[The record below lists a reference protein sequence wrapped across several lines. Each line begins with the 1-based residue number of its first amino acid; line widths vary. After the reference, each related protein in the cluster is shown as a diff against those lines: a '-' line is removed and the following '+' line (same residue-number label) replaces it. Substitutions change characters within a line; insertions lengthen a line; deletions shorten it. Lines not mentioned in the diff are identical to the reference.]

1 MKTRIPICL
10 FATLCSLAF
19 ANQLH
24 AQEAVFTLRNGA
36 NTAYCG
42 LVGSGP
48 SIERSFSTPDAT
60 HDIASVSDPGST
72 NWPASSAVSQLD
84 ATPSPSGITLSG
96 AGSAQ
101 RDGLRPFID
110 FGVYATADAR
120 DSWEFT
126 LAAPARFTLNASL
139 TGSTTEASSPTQGYG
154 FGGFVADTVV
164 MDPGTS
170 PDAFG
175 GSLTGSGTRV
185 RHASGRLLAGRYN
198 ISLVCRVEG
207 INFPFSGSFNSS
219 VALELGPDVPVI
231 TKMEVFPNGLKL
243 EWTDLAPKQ
252 FTVETTDS
260 LPDGSW
266 TPVSGMAW
274 PISARTVTLPPPTT
288 FPAFYRVKM
297 H

>member
-1 MKTRIPICL
+1 VD
-10 FATLCSLAF
+10 
-19 ANQLH
+19 QLH

-139 TGSTTEASSPTQGYG
+139 GGSSTEALSPTQGYG
-154 FGGFVADTVV
+154 FGGFAAGTVIL
-164 MDPGTS
+164 DPGIS
-170 PDAFG
+170 PDALG
-175 GSLTGSGTRV
+175 GGLTGSGTRV
-185 RHASGRLLAGRYN
+185 RHARGRLLAGRYS
-198 ISLVCRVEG
+198 ISLSCRVEG
-207 INFPFSGSFNSS
+207 TTFPFSGSFNSV
-219 VALELGPDVPVI
+219 VALELAPDVPAIVRTQI
-231 TKMEVFPNGLKL
+231 LPQGMEFK
-243 EWTDLAPKQ
+243 WTDLGAKQ
-252 FTVETTDS
+252 YTVETSNS
-260 LPDGSW
+260 LLGDNW
-266 TPVSGMAW
+266 TPVSGMTW
-274 PISARTVTLPPPTT
+274 PVSNSVVVLPVPTT

-297 H
+297 E